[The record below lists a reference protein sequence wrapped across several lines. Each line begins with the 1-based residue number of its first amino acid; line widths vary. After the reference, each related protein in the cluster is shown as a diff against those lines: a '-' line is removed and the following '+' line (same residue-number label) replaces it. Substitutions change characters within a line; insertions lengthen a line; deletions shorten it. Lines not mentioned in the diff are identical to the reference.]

1 MIDILKIA
9 AVAIIAALCAVVV
22 KKNVQELGLV
32 LALMAGVL
40 ILSYALS
47 ALQSVRDLLETLAD
61 TAGLAP
67 AVLAPVVKTVGIA
80 IVTHVSAEVC
90 RDAKE
95 GGIASFLETA
105 GAAAALFV
113 ALPLVR
119 AVLDMVTGLL

>member
-1 MIDILKIA
+1 MTDILKIA
-9 AVAIIAALCAVVV
+9 AIAIIAAICAVVV

-40 ILSYALS
+40 ILSYALG
-47 ALQSVRDLLETLAD
+47 ALQSVRDVLDMLAD
-61 TAGLAP
+61 TAGLSP
-67 AVLAPVVKTVGIA
+67 AILSPVVKTVGIA

-95 GGIASFLETA
+95 SGIASFLETA
-105 GAAAALFV
+105 GAACALFV

-119 AVLDMVTGLL
+119 AVLDMVIGLL

>member
-1 MIDILKIA
+1 MTDILKLS
-9 AVAIIAALCAVVV
+9 AVAIIAALCTVVV

-32 LALMAGVL
+32 LALAAGVL
-40 ILSYALS
+40 ILSQALGAIES
-47 ALQSVRDLLETLAD
+47 IRDLLETLAD

-67 AVLAPVVKTVGIA
+67 AVLAPVIKTVGIA

-95 GGIASFLETA
+95 GGIAAFLETA
-105 GAAAALFV
+105 GAAGALFV

-119 AVLDMVTGLL
+119 SVLDMVIGLL

>member
-1 MIDILKIA
+1 MTDILKLA
-9 AVAIIAALCAVVV
+9 AIAIISAICAVVV

-32 LALMAGVL
+32 LALTAGVL
-40 ILSYALS
+40 LLSYALGAIES
-47 ALQSVRDLLETLAD
+47 ARDLLDMLAD
-61 TAGLAP
+61 TAGLEP
-67 AVLAPVVKTVGIA
+67 AVLAPVIKTVGIA

-105 GAAAALFV
+105 GAACALFV

-119 AVLDMVTGLL
+119 AVLDMVMGLL

>member
-1 MIDILKIA
+1 MTDILKIA
-9 AVAIIAALCAVVV
+9 AVAVISAVCAVVV
-22 KKNVQELGLV
+22 KKNVQELGMV
-32 LALMAGVL
+32 LALTAGVL
-40 ILSYALS
+40 ILTCALG
-47 ALQSVRDLLETLAD
+47 AIQSVRDLLETLAD

-105 GAAAALFV
+105 GAATALFA

>member
-1 MIDILKIA
+1 MTDILKIA
-9 AVAIIAALCAVVV
+9 VVAIIAAICAVVV

-32 LALMAGVL
+32 LALIAGVL
-40 ILSYALS
+40 ILSYALGT
-47 ALQSVRDLLETLAD
+47 LKSVTELLESLAD
-61 TAGLAP
+61 TAGLSP

-105 GAAAALFV
+105 GAAAALLV

-119 AVLDMVTGLL
+119 AVLDMVIGLL

>member
-1 MIDILKIA
+1 MTDILKLS
-9 AVAIIAALCAVVV
+9 AVAIIAALCTVVV

-32 LALMAGVL
+32 LALAAGVL
-40 ILSYALS
+40 ILSQALGAVES
-47 ALQSVRDLLETLAD
+47 IRDLLETLAD

-67 AVLAPVVKTVGIA
+67 AILAPVIKTVGIA

-95 GGIASFLETA
+95 GGIAAFLETA
-105 GAAAALFV
+105 GAASALFV

-119 AVLDMVTGLL
+119 SVLDMVLGLL

>member
-1 MIDILKIA
+1 MTDILKIA
-9 AVAIIAALCAVVV
+9 AVAIIAAICAVVL

-32 LALMAGVL
+32 LALVAGVL
-40 ILSYALS
+40 ILSYALG
-47 ALQSVRDLLETLAD
+47 ALKSVTALLEMLAD

-80 IVTHVSAEVC
+80 IITHVSAEVC

-105 GAAAALFV
+105 GAAAALLV

-119 AVLDMVTGLL
+119 AVLDMVIGLL